1 MREPFRD
8 AAKRFRRVWKVLASE
23 EFGRSSRRRE
33 AFPKS
38 SEAPRAVAKHF
49 RRVRKVLAPS
59 RSVSEEFGRSS
70 RHREDLPRCVET
82 VLRCRED
89 LPRCVETVLRCRE
102 DLPRCAE
109 TVSRYR
115 GDLPKSS
122 EACPLPNPA
131 PRYPFCCFWN
141 IMKKELVTKE
151 TGRFGCSLRGYIY
164 YLLFMLLACGGAF
177 IWQFFLPHLGGQ
189 FTSWGDALG
198 WQREIALWNIGL
210 IIAIIVALRRR
221 RLETLRLMTLQCSV
235 LCWCLG
241 LNHLVALCS
250 DFSWDYGIH
259 VMGVLE
265 VMLLGGVWGF
275 VLLLRKPGGI
285 AVNNKD

>member
-1 MREPFRD
+1 
-8 AAKRFRRVWKVLASE
+8 
-23 EFGRSSRRRE
+23 
-33 AFPKS
+33 
-38 SEAPRAVAKHF
+38 
-49 RRVRKVLAPS
+49 
-59 RSVSEEFGRSS
+59 
-70 RHREDLPRCVET
+70 
-82 VLRCRED
+82 
-89 LPRCVETVLRCRE
+89 
-102 DLPRCAE
+102 
-109 TVSRYR
+109 
-115 GDLPKSS
+115 
-122 EACPLPNPA
+122 
-131 PRYPFCCFWN
+131 
-141 IMKKELVTKE
+141 MKKELVTKE

-221 RLETLRLMTLQCSV
+221 RFETLRLMTLQCSV

>member
-1 MREPFRD
+1 MVCFSIFLPLLKGEMPEGQRE
-8 AAKRFRRVWKVLASE
+8 FRRKA
-23 EFGRSSRRRE
+23 
-33 AFPKS
+33 
-38 SEAPRAVAKHF
+38 
-49 RRVRKVLAPS
+49 
-59 RSVSEEFGRSS
+59 
-70 RHREDLPRCVET
+70 
-82 VLRCRED
+82 
-89 LPRCVETVLRCRE
+89 
-102 DLPRCAE
+102 LPRCAE
-109 TVSRYR
+109 TVSRCR
-115 GDLPKSS
+115 GDLPRC
-122 EACPLPNPA
+122 ARILPSPESG
-131 PRYPFCCFWN
+131 PPISVLLFFFVSLWKFIRN